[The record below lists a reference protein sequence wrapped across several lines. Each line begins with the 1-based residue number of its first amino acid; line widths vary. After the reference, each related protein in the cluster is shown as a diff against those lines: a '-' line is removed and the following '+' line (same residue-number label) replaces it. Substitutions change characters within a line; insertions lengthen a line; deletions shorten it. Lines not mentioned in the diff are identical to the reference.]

1 MSQKKRIAIVGG
13 GISGLS
19 CAYALRNEANLEVV
33 LFEKQARIGGHS
45 HSISYTPKG
54 SDKSFWID
62 TGFLVFNERTY
73 PRLIQFFDALKVP
86 VAKSEM
92 SFAVSIPRKNKVP
105 LEWAGDTINTLFAQ
119 RSNLFSWKF
128 WGMVFDILR
137 FNALCKKLAKASLTE
152 DIPEISVEDFL
163 KKYRLGLPFRD
174 WYLLPM
180 VGAIWSCTT
189 QEMMKFPIVT
199 LAQFCENHGLLDIIN
214 RPQWFTV
221 QGGSREYVRRV
232 LDKLKEKEIPVLMD
246 GIHYIARH
254 ANSVD
259 LHLNSGQIKTFDEVV
274 LACHSDESLSIIQD
288 PSIDE
293 QSILGAIPYKKNI
306 AYVHCDQTQ
315 LPREKKVWAAW
326 NYASNT
332 PVGQGLDDSSA
343 VCVHYL
349 INKLQPIP
357 VDLMQH
363 QVIVTLNPHTLPK
376 QDTIFQTIEY
386 SHPMF
391 DTKAIAAQNLLPN
404 IQGKNKIWYC
414 GAWTGYGFHEDGFK
428 SGELVASQII
438 NNASFT

>member
-19 CAYALRNEANLEVV
+19 CAYALRNDPNLEVV

-45 HSISYTPKG
+45 HSISYTPPG
-54 SDKSFWID
+54 SDQSFWID

-73 PRLIQFFDALKVP
+73 PRLIHFFDELKVP

-92 SFAVSIPRKNKVP
+92 SFAVSIPRKNGTA

-119 RSNLFSWKF
+119 RRNLLSWKF
-128 WGMVFDILR
+128 WGMVIDILR
-137 FNALCKKLAKASLTE
+137 FNALCKKLAKTNAIANS
-152 DIPEISVEDFL
+152 PEISVEDFL
-163 KKYRLGLPFRD
+163 QKNRLGLPFRD

-189 QEMMKFPIVT
+189 QEMLKFPILT
-199 LAQFCENHGLLDIIN
+199 LAQFCENHGLLDIVN

-221 QGGSREYVRRV
+221 KGGSREYVHRV
-232 LDKLKEKEIPVLMD
+232 LDKLKEKGIPVLMD
-246 GIHYIARH
+246 GIHYLTRH
-254 ANSVD
+254 AHGVD

-274 LACHSDESLSIIQD
+274 LACHSDEALSIIQD
-288 PSIDE
+288 PTENE
-293 QSILGAIPYKKNI
+293 QQILGSIPYKNNI
-306 AYVHCDQTQ
+306 AYVHSDESQ
-315 LPREKKVWAAW
+315 LPAEKKVWAAW

-357 VDLMQH
+357 VDLKEH

-376 QDTIFQTIEY
+376 QDKIFQTIEY
-386 SHPMF
+386 SHPLF
-391 DTKAIAAQNLLPN
+391 DTKAIAAQKLLPN
-404 IQGKNKIWYC
+404 IQGKHKVWFC

-428 SGELVASQII
+428 SGELIASEIMR
-438 NNASFT
+438 NAHF

>member
-19 CAYALRNEANLEVV
+19 CAYALRNEQNLEVV
-33 LFEKQARIGGHS
+33 LFEKQSRIGGHS
-45 HSISYTPKG
+45 HSISYTPPG
-54 SDKSFWID
+54 SDQSFWID

-73 PRLIQFFDALKVP
+73 PRLIHFFDELDVP

-92 SFAVSIPRKNKVP
+92 SFAVSIPRKNGTP
-105 LEWAGDTINTLFAQ
+105 LEWAGDTIGTLFAQ
-119 RSNLFSWKF
+119 KRNLFSWKF
-128 WGMVFDILR
+128 WGMVIDILR
-137 FNALCKKLAKASLTE
+137 FNALCKKLAKATSSANT
-152 DIPEISVEDFL
+152 PEISVEDFL
-163 KKYRLGLPFRD
+163 KNHRLGLPFRD

-189 QEMMKFPIVT
+189 QEMLKFPIVT

-221 QGGSREYVRRV
+221 EGGSREYVHRV
-232 LDKLKEKEIPVLMD
+232 LKKLKESNIPVMMD
-246 GIHYIARH
+246 GVHYLTRH
-254 ANSVD
+254 ANGVD
-259 LHLNSGQIKTFDEVV
+259 LHLNSGEMKTFDEVV
-274 LACHSDESLSIIQD
+274 LACHSDEALTIID
-288 PSIDE
+288 KPSEDE
-293 QSILGAIPYKKNI
+293 EQILGSIPYKNNI
-306 AYVHCDQTQ
+306 AYVHSDYTQ
-315 LPREKKVWAAW
+315 LPVEKKVWAAW

-357 VDLMQH
+357 VDLNEH

-376 QDTIFQTIEY
+376 QDKIFQTIEY

-391 DTKAIAAQNLLPN
+391 DTKAIAAQKLLPN
-404 IQGKNKIWYC
+404 IQGKHHVWFC

-428 SGELVASQII
+428 SGELIASEII
-438 NNASFT
+438 RNSHL

>member
-1 MSQKKRIAIVGG
+1 MSQKKKIAIVGG

-19 CAYALRNEANLEVV
+19 CAYALRNEPNLEVV
-33 LFEKQARIGGHS
+33 LFEKQSRIGGHS
-45 HSISYTPKG
+45 HSISYTPPG
-54 SDKSFWID
+54 SDQSFWID

-73 PRLIQFFDALKVP
+73 PRLIHFFDELKVP

-92 SFAVSIPRKNKVP
+92 SFAVSIPRKNGTA

-119 RSNLFSWKF
+119 RSNLLSWKF
-128 WGMVFDILR
+128 WGMVIDILR
-137 FNALCKKLAKASLTE
+137 FNALCKKLAKESTTAN
-152 DIPEISVEDFL
+152 IPEISVEDFL
-163 KKYRLGLPFRD
+163 KNNRLGLPFRD

-189 QEMMKFPIVT
+189 QEMLKFPIVT

-221 QGGSREYVRRV
+221 KGGSREYIHRV
-232 LDKLKEKEIPVLMD
+232 LEKLKDKGIPVQMD
-246 GIHYIARH
+246 GIHYLHRH
-254 ANSVD
+254 ANGVD
-259 LHLNSGQIKTFDEVV
+259 LHLNSGHVKTFDEVV
-274 LACHSDESLSIIQD
+274 LACHSDEALSIIQD
-288 PSIDE
+288 PTHDE
-293 QSILGAIPYKKNI
+293 QQILGSIPYKKNI
-306 AYVHCDQTQ
+306 AFVHSDASQ
-315 LPREKKVWAAW
+315 LPAEKKVWAAW

-357 VDLMQH
+357 VDIQEH

-376 QDTIFQTIEY
+376 QDKIFQTIEY

-391 DTKAIAAQNLLPN
+391 DTRAIAAQKLLPN
-404 IQGKNKIWYC
+404 IQGKHKVWFC

-428 SGELVASQII
+428 SGEFIASEII
-438 NNASFT
+438 RNAHF